1 MQLCGIMLNCLICHL
16 LWCQDV
22 LFPSDILLSI
32 EAFLTFLNVFVK
44 KFVVYFMFPQESVTD
59 QYHQYHGTYCFWQT
73 EGPLT
78 LPFLGSTLENFEA
91 LQSFLPIPWQ
101 FHFSVK
107 DSDGFTC
114 SVCYFALYFLYTF
127 NIFLTLHASMKSEN
141 LMLVVRP

>member
-1 MQLCGIMLNCLICHL
+1 MAKCSIVSSAICFGVKM
-16 LWCQDV
+16 CF
-22 LFPSDILLSI
+22 FPSDILLSI

-59 QYHQYHGTYCFWQT
+59 QYHQYRGTCCFWQT

-78 LPFLGSTLENFEA
+78 LPFLGSTLENSEA
-91 LQSFLPIPWQ
+91 LQSFLPIPCQ

-114 SVCYFALYFLYTF
+114 SVCYFAPYLLYMF
-127 NIFLTLHASMKSEN
+127 NIFLTLHASMKSEK
-141 LMLVVRP
+141 LMPIVRP